1 MKLIC
6 KTLVAAALAVLACN
20 PVKAQQNM
28 ENVLTERQQCIV
40 AISSLEEKGDIDG
53 LKAAV
58 NAGLDAGLT
67 INQIKEALSHLCSY
81 SGFPRSLNAP
91 GALQGV
97 LEERGKQG
105 ITDEEGRDASPM
117 ADGYDAL
124 KQGTGVQTRLSGKPF
139 NYTFAPATDYY
150 LKAHL
155 FGDIF
160 ARDNLT
166 FAQRELVTVSALA
179 ALEGCGSQLK
189 SHVSGARNMGLSDAE
204 IRSIPA
210 VLAERVGAVEAWR
223 ARKAIAEV
231 YGEAFTEGRPVSD
244 PMFPQGAP
252 NAAYAKYFIGESYLA
267 PLSTG
272 KIPVSNVTFEP
283 RCRNNWHIHHGGIQV
298 LICVGG
304 TGWDQEGGKQAR
316 PLKPGDVVEIPEG
329 VKHWPG
335 ATSDSQFQHVTF
347 TVAGEGASNEWLEPV
362 TDEEYDKL

>member
-1 MKLIC
+1 MKPVC

-28 ENVLTERQQCIV
+28 ENVLNERQQCIV
-40 AISSLEEKGDIDG
+40 AISSLEAKGDIDG
-53 LKAAV
+53 LKAAI

-67 INQIKEALSHLCSY
+67 VNQIKEALSQLY
-81 SGFPRSLNAP
+81 AYTGFPRSLNAL
-91 GALQGV
+91 GTLQGV
-97 LEERGKQG
+97 LEERSKKG
-105 ITDEEGRDASPM
+105 IKDEEGRDASPV
-117 ADGYDAL
+117 ADTYDAL
-124 KQGTGVQTRLSGKPF
+124 QQGTEVQTRLSGKPF

-179 ALEGCGSQLK
+179 ALEGCGSQLN
-189 SHVSGARNMGLSDAE
+189 SHVNGARNMGLSDAE

-210 VLAERVGAVEAWR
+210 VLAERVGEVEAWR

-231 YGEAFTEGRPVSD
+231 YGEEFTEGRPVSK
-244 PMFPQGAP
+244 PMFPKGQP
-252 NAAYAKYFIGESYLA
+252 NTAYAKYFIGESYLA

-283 RCRNNWHIHHGGIQV
+283 SLPQQLAHTPQWN
-298 LICVGG
+298 
-304 TGWDQEGGKQAR
+304 
-316 PLKPGDVVEIPEG
+316 
-329 VKHWPG
+329 PG
-335 ATSDSQFQHVTF
+335 AHLRRRHRLVSGVGQ
-347 TVAGEGASNEWLEPV
+347 AGTAVEARRRGRNTRRREALARRYARQLVPARDV
-362 TDEEYDKL
+362 HRGR